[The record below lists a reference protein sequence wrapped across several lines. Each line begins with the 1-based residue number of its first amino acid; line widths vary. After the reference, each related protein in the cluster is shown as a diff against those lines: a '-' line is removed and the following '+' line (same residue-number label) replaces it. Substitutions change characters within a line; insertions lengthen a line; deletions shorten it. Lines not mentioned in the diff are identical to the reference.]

1 MSTGFHKFLPSSK
14 FRGQK
19 KPISW
24 AAVSAF
30 FSCPLSNGDVRK
42 QQLQVCYWS
51 CSVEAREGSEA
62 QSSEEE
68 ESGDHCGRGIQF
80 HWRSLDVFSDHPF
93 SEPLL
98 AGWQWENEGHLL
110 IESCFVLD
118 FVKMLKVSEC
128 CANTQLI
135 TNEKAEHERK
145 SRRDLETTSSCIPS
159 VSSHISHCSLL
170 LCMTCGL
177 IFTCTFVLSTAY

>member
-1 MSTGFHKFLPSSK
+1 MSTGFHKFLLSSK
-14 FRGQK
+14 FRGRK

-110 IESCFVLD
+110 IFHPPIYFKKKNRSSNSDTCRHGSD
-118 FVKMLKVSEC
+118 FFIVCMCGS
-128 CANTQLI
+128 NTWTEL
-135 TNEKAEHERK
+135 T
-145 SRRDLETTSSCIPS
+145 DIPR
-159 VSSHISHCSLL
+159 
-170 LCMTCGL
+170 M
-177 IFTCTFVLSTAY
+177 